1 MALKIR
7 LQRAGSTHSPV
18 YRVVVAESAFKRD
31 GRFVENLGLYSPS
44 ARGKE
49 VEIRLKLDRVDY
61 WLSVGAQPSDT
72 VRSLI
77 RTARKGRTNAGRVS
91 SKRASGKG
99 LQPSPEAA
107 AAPAAPEAEPAGAV
121 ATEEAPAES

>member
-7 LQRAGSTHSPV
+7 LQRAGSKHSPV
-18 YRVVVAESAFKRD
+18 YRVVVAESAFQRD

-44 ARGKE
+44 ARGQE

-61 WLSVGAQPSDT
+61 WLSVGAKPSDT

-77 RTARKGRTNAGRVS
+77 RAARKGRTTVG
-91 SKRASGKG
+91 RASSTKAAGKRS
-99 LQPSPEAA
+99 QPASDASPQ
-107 AAPAAPEAEPAGAV
+107 PVTAEPVAVGA
-121 ATEEAPAES
+121 TDEAPVES